1 MDFIEGVGQRY
12 LERKANAVPQQ
23 VEDLVK
29 KRVNGDPA
37 APNKTGPVVQNSVK
51 DKEIADLKKQLA
63 EAKLSQNGRQAETTE
78 RKQSVRSVAA
88 STVSTKSRKHAG
100 SVSGESARLRPAS
113 GDYDLKGDREHK
125 HAVTGND
132 FRRGRSDSIKTA
144 VAALPPSS
152 GHHKGQKE
160 ANKPRS
166 TDGSHFNLPSQR
178 DDKILHSADQKI
190 VFKTPVYQQ
199 KTMPPSSEEQ
209 ASRRSRSASD
219 IFVVEVIE
227 DEPRKPRRTHRG
239 NANVAEVIE
248 RDRYRTRYVIR

>member
-1 MDFIEGVGQRY
+1 MDFVEGIGQRY

-29 KRVNGDPA
+29 KRITGDTA
-37 APNKTGPVVQNSVK
+37 ALNKVGPTDQSPVK
-51 DKEIADLKKQLA
+51 DKEIADLRKQLA
-63 EAKLSQNGRQAETTE
+63 EAKLSQGSRQPEVTE
-78 RKQSVRSVAA
+78 RKQSIRSEA
-88 STVSTKSRKHAG
+88 KSSISAKPRKQAG
-100 SVSGESARLRPAS
+100 SVSGESTRSKPAS
-113 GDYDLKGDREHK
+113 GHHALKGDRVHK
-125 HAVTGND
+125 HAFTGDD

-160 ANKPRS
+160 AHKLRS
-166 TDGSHFNLPSQR
+166 TDGSHSHPPLQR
-178 DDKILHSADQKI
+178 ADENLHSADQKI
-190 VFKTPVYQQ
+190 VFKTPVYQER
-199 KTMPPSSEEQ
+199 TVVSSSQEQ

-219 IFVVEVIE
+219 ICVVEVIE

-248 RDRYRTRYVIR
+248 RDMYRTRYVIR